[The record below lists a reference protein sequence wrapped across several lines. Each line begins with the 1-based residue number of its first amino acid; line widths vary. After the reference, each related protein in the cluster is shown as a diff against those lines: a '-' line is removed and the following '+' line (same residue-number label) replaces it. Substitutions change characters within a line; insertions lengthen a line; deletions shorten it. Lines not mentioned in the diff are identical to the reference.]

1 MIGETDPN
9 VVVEKIKEVLSGKE
23 LSISSIKSE
32 LDKIGVKVHRL
43 TLSGFLDAMVA
54 LGELN
59 VKHIKPSKIY
69 SISEKKISNFYD
81 IVGKVSRDNGKV
93 NSGDFAL
100 DFLYRFLSRPV
111 FMREIELCD
120 VEYPRRYE
128 RKISDKKERW
138 IEMLNSQGIT
148 IESRNPLIIPN
159 NYSMSSSEYEQTLKK
174 IIAEY
179 GKIKDFT
186 ENSEDQKTFD
196 NL

>member
-1 MIGETDPN
+1 MIGEIDPIEI
-9 VVVEKIKEVLSGKE
+9 VEKIKKVLSGNE

-69 SISEKKISNFYD
+69 SISEKRILNFYD
-81 IVGKVSRDNGKV
+81 IVGKVSRENEKV

-120 VEYPRRYE
+120 VEYPKKYE
-128 RKISDKKERW
+128 RKISDKKEKW
-138 IEMLNSQGIT
+138 IEILNNHGIS
-148 IESRNPLIIPN
+148 IEPRNPLIIPN
-159 NYSMSSSEYEQTLKK
+159 NYSMSNSEYEQTLKK

-186 ENSEDQKTFD
+186 DNSEDQKTFD
-196 NL
+196 FL